1 MRPRTHQYKLVAVLF
16 LGWFLSYFDR
26 FLINIAVPFIGKE
39 YHLSETSLGM
49 LLSIFFAGYAVV
61 QIPGGWLAD
70 RVGARKVMVFSVLMV
85 SVFTALTG
93 LAWSFACL
101 LAVRFLFG
109 LSEGGFP
116 TASFR
121 ALSEYFPKNER
132 SKIQSILL
140 SSNPLALDLA
150 PAIAAPLI
158 YWLGWRQM
166 FIVLSIFGLIVT
178 AIYAMALGK
187 PTEINATTAASA
199 EHGSLK
205 SVLRNPVVWKIS
217 VVNFTLNILIW
228 GFLSWLPS
236 YFMKVHRLDLLHV
249 GMFSALP
256 GIAGIVGML
265 TGGWLSDVWF
275 ANREKLLLISSVSL
289 SALCLVA
296 MINLSFL
303 PVVIACQLVM
313 TFSLKLAFIAIWS
326 MPLKFEDASSTG
338 STAGVINLG
347 SQLAGVV
354 SPAVMGLLIS
364 YFNGSYTGA
373 FLFLI
378 GCAAACI
385 LVAMTLPRGRATS
398 DRQTAFAGPLAKHR

>member
-1 MRPRTHQYKLVAVLF
+1 VSRQ
-16 LGWFLSYFDR
+16 
-26 FLINIAVPFIGKE
+26 
-39 YHLSETSLGM
+39 SE
-49 LLSIFFAGYAVV
+49 
-61 QIPGGWLAD
+61 PD

-121 ALSEYFPKNER
+121 ALSEYFPKNDR

-140 SSNPLALDLA
+140 SSNPLALVLA
-150 PAIAAPLI
+150 PAVAAPLI
-158 YWLGWRQM
+158 YWLSWRQM
-166 FIVLSIFGLIVT
+166 FIVVSIFGLIVT
-178 AIYAMALGK
+178 AVYAIALGK
-187 PTEINATTAASA
+187 PTEIKASA
-199 EHGSLK
+199 AVAFEHGSLK
-205 SVLRNPVVWKIS
+205 SVLHNPVVWKIS

-236 YFMKVHRLDLLHV
+236 YFLKVHRLDLLHV
-249 GMFSALP
+249 GMLSALP

-265 TGGWLSDVWF
+265 TGGWLSDAWF

-289 SALCLVA
+289 SALCLVV
-296 MINLSFL
+296 MINVSFL
-303 PVVIACQLVM
+303 PMVIACQLVM

-326 MPLKFEDASSTG
+326 MPLKFEDTSSSG

-385 LVAMTLPRGRATS
+385 LVAMTLPRGRATLHRK
-398 DRQTAFAGPLAKHR
+398 DPAAGTLARHR

>member
-1 MRPRTHQYKLVAVLF
+1 
-16 LGWFLSYFDR
+16 
-26 FLINIAVPFIGKE
+26 
-39 YHLSETSLGM
+39 
-49 LLSIFFAGYAVV
+49 
-61 QIPGGWLAD
+61 
-70 RVGARKVMVFSVLMV
+70 
-85 SVFTALTG
+85 
-93 LAWSFACL
+93 
-101 LAVRFLFG
+101 
-109 LSEGGFP
+109 
-116 TASFR
+116 
-121 ALSEYFPKNER
+121 
-132 SKIQSILL
+132 
-140 SSNPLALDLA
+140 
-150 PAIAAPLI
+150 
-158 YWLGWRQM
+158 
-166 FIVLSIFGLIVT
+166 
-178 AIYAMALGK
+178 
-187 PTEINATTAASA
+187 
-199 EHGSLK
+199 
-205 SVLRNPVVWKIS
+205 
-217 VVNFTLNILIW
+217 
-228 GFLSWLPS
+228 
-236 YFMKVHRLDLLHV
+236 
-249 GMFSALP
+249 MFSALP

-303 PVVIACQLVM
+303 PMVIACQLVM

-378 GCAAACI
+378 SCAAACI

-398 DRQTAFAGPLAKHR
+398 DRQTALGGTLAKHR